1 MTTVNEIGA
10 HKMFVVISFLIAVNL
25 FIEAVSELSYGLVS
39 KLFWRVH
46 PIKIKNYPAPGKI
59 KLCAATRRIK
69 NRLGP
74 EARPVSDLFQ
84 YVIKK
89 ANFERSVHP
98 L

>member
-46 PIKIKNYPAPGKI
+46 PIKIKNK
-59 KLCAATRRIK
+59 KKQHDRVRM
-69 NRLGP
+69 
-74 EARPVSDLFQ
+74 
-84 YVIKK
+84 YVIDFGQPINVLPNVAIVNLKL
-89 ANFERSVHP
+89 HP
-98 L
+98 MLGLMEF